1 MDDNYNYSED
11 SDDNVDTVTNLSNNS
26 KVVDITAKIEELK
39 KVKKTRNHTPE
50 TLQKAK
56 DNLAKG
62 RAKRLADLKAKKE
75 GKIEVKKEITTN
87 IEKAGIER
95 TPQLVA
101 GPNKTDILLEKLLIQ
116 MTAQNEKTEKTEKII
131 KPDKNIIGPKGPA
144 ANIKNNIKQN
154 KRTETLNRLNS
165 MFN

>member
-87 IEKAGIER
+87 IES
-95 TPQLVA
+95 TPEIS